1 MADNPWQEPPSIPLL
16 QWLARGALKQNLLQA
31 VRLWVW
37 LRLLYGSDDERLPL
51 PTPFTYAQWRDTFF
65 SATHPTT
72 EAKPDPHAPRCPCTK
87 TTAAWLFHPELAITE
102 AQWQIYQPQAAA
114 QIAQFRQSLAD
125 HGQLPPQFDSLLN
138 TRLFGVTRRTLASD
152 LRRLTDI
159 HWLDCSGAAFSP
171 VDLWPDYPRQAT
183 PTTWATSQEVSALT
197 QPDLAAIAENLSS
210 ALSGHRRFFVH
221 VDYVVAKQ
229 NLDQVDD
236 WQALLADLW
245 QQQPVP
251 PVALSY
257 QGARATHPETI
268 TVYPVCIYYY
278 RRGPYLCGYG
288 QIPGQPPDATGWR
301 NYRLDRIHAITPHP
315 WDGPTIPPSLRQQY
329 QAHTLPTPDAIAA
342 AMEDAWGFDYYQPSQ
357 LLLLRFDPDWNRRYI
372 RDTLRHSTFRVV
384 PYAQVDPL
392 IQQQVRG
399 PTQAKL
405 LALWR
410 KRSPDDA
417 YYQAQYR
424 QNDPN
429 VRQRLRAWRPHVE
442 ILLPWE
448 LRQQTIQ
455 DISQEMTLYDL

>member
-1 MADNPWQEPPSIPLL
+1 MATPPWQEPPTVPLL
-16 QWLARGALKQNLLQA
+16 QWLARGSLKQNLLQA

-37 LRLLYGSDDERLPL
+37 LRLLYGSDDDRQPL
-51 PTPFTYAQWRDTFF
+51 PNPFTYPQWRDRFF
-65 SATHPTT
+65 STTHPTT
-72 EAKPDPHAPRCPCTK
+72 DHKPTPHDPNCPCAK
-87 TTAAWLFHPELAITE
+87 TTAAWLFHPDLAITA
-102 AQWQIYQPQAAA
+102 AQWQTYQPQAADS
-114 QIAQFRQSLAD
+114 IAQFRQALID
-125 HGQLPPQFDSLLN
+125 HDQLPPDFNQQLN

-152 LRRLTDI
+152 LRRLADI
-159 HWLDCSGAAFSP
+159 HWLTPTGSGYSP
-171 VDLWPDYPRQAT
+171 V
-183 PTTWATSQEVSALT
+183 TTWPNYPCQAAPTPWATNQEVSALT

-210 ALSGHRRFFVH
+210 ELGGHRRFFVH

-236 WQALLADLW
+236 WQALLAGLW
-245 QQQPVP
+245 QQQPIP
-251 PVALSY
+251 PITLHY
-257 QGARATHPETI
+257 QGAGATSPAPI
-268 TVYPVCIYYY
+268 TFYPVCIYYY

-288 QIPGQPPDATGWR
+288 QVPGQPPNTVGWR
-301 NYRLDRIHAITPHP
+301 NYRLDRIHAITPQP
-315 WDGPTIPPSLRQQY
+315 WDSPTIPPPLHQQY

-372 RDTLRHSTFRVV
+372 RDTLRHSTFRAV
-384 PYAQVDPL
+384 PYDQVGPL
-392 IQQQVRG
+392 IRQQVSE
-399 PTQAKL
+399 PTQTKL

-410 KRSPDDA
+410 ERSPHDA
-417 YYQAQYR
+417 YYQAQFR

-442 ILLPWE
+442 ILLPWD